1 MDADLEL
8 LDRWRAGES
17 AAGEALFARHFDSL
31 CGFFSTKCYGE
42 ADELVQRTLLAC
54 LRAKDQFRK
63 ESSFRTYLFTV
74 ARHELYHHL
83 RQRRRDSQRLDFAIT
98 SVAELVTTP
107 ATRLARDAERRRMLE
122 ALRSLPVETQTLLEL
137 HYWQELDSEAL
148 AEVFETSPATIRV
161 RLHRARRSLR
171 ERLQLEQAATA
182 CPATPQQHSPTAA
195 ERGGRPAPP
204 SHPRPRLGAP

>member
-1 MDADLEL
+1 MDADVDL

-31 CGFFSTKCYGE
+31 CGFFSTKCHGE

-83 RQRRRDSQRLDFAIT
+83 RQRRRDSERLDFAIT

-122 ALRSLPVETQTLLEL
+122 ALRSLPVEQQTLLEL

-161 RLHRARRSLR
+161 RLHRARRCLR
-171 ERLQLEQAATA
+171 QRLDTHGATA
-182 CPATPQQHSPTAA
+182 NARHPLPQASVVAR
-195 ERGGRPAPP
+195 EGRP
-204 SHPRPRLGAP
+204 